1 MEFEGLKHENRRL
14 EEEVQYINS
23 QLEDAVRLREIAERQ
38 LTEALETVKTERE
51 QKAALRK
58 ELTHHMTLGDSLL
71 ASSLDG
77 LKLSTDE
84 PNNDDAIMTIENGFA
99 KVGDGNDE
107 DNRLSIP
114 KRGENV
120 RPAPSLVDDL
130 LSELNISEI
139 QKLKQQLLQ
148 VWQHLP
154 RIFPCNKI
162 AFNNNNM
169 NHKFQSS
176 NLLFSVGRAGE
187 GGPTNYSTGFSK
199 AVRTSSRCIS
209 RTAGSYDET

>member
-1 MEFEGLKHENRRL
+1 MDESVFLMMTTTFTWWHVYKSAVTIQFVFGLFLINLCSLPKVEFEGLKHENRRL
-14 EEEVQYINS
+14 EEEVQYLNS

-77 LKLSTDE
+77 LKLSADE
-84 PNNDDAIMTIENGFA
+84 PNNDEAILTFENGLA
-99 KVGDGNDE
+99 KISDVNDE
-107 DNRLSIP
+107 DNRLSSP
-114 KRGENV
+114 KSNGNF

-130 LSELNISEI
+130 LTELNISEI

-148 VWQHLP
+148 V
-154 RIFPCNKI
+154 
-162 AFNNNNM
+162 
-169 NHKFQSS
+169 
-176 NLLFSVGRAGE
+176 
-187 GGPTNYSTGFSK
+187 
-199 AVRTSSRCIS
+199 
-209 RTAGSYDET
+209 